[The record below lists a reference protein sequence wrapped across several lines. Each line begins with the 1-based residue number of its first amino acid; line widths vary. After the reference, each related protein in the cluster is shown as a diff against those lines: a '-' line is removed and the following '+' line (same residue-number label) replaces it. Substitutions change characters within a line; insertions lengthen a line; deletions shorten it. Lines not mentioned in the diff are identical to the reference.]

1 MTRPVILTVDDD
13 AQVLSAIAGDLRRKF
28 GKDYR
33 IVRASDAAEA
43 LAALRQLKDAAEP
56 VALLLS
62 DQRMPGLDGVSFLTE
77 ARTLFPNAKRALLT
91 AYADT
96 DAAIAA
102 INQSQVDYY
111 LQKPWDP
118 PDQKL
123 YPFVEELL
131 DDWRSTYRPGY
142 GGAKVIGSRFMPA
155 AHQLKDFLARN
166 HVPYEFFDVE
176 ATDDRGEEART
187 LAAGV
192 ELPVVILPEGER
204 LQAPSVADLA
214 RKIGLHVEA
223 TGTIYDVA
231 IVGAGPAG
239 LAAAVYAA
247 SEGLKTILLDRE
259 GPGGQAGYSTRIENY
274 LGFPA
279 GVSGADLARRALTQA
294 RRFEVEVLS
303 PVEVT
308 GVRLE
313 APFKY
318 LTVPGTDGA
327 LREIAC
333 KALVLTPGL
342 AWQRLPAECV
352 DQFEGRGVY
361 YGSAIEARN
370 CRDQDVYVVGAANS
384 AGQAAI
390 FLAGFAKRVIMVV
403 RGKSIDDKMSQYLV
417 KRIKQDSARIEVLYE
432 TEVVACRGGEH
443 LEGLALRNK
452 ATGEVT
458 EFSTAFLFVFIGAAP
473 CTGWLGNVVRL
484 DERGFVYT
492 GPDLDPAEHLK
503 DWPIARAPFL
513 LEASVP
519 GVFAAGDVRHES
531 VKRVASAVGEGSVA
545 VHFIHRYLASL

>member
-62 DQRMPGLDGVSFLTE
+62 DQRMPGLDGVGFLTE

-176 ATDDRGEEART
+176 ATDDRGEEARA

-192 ELPVVILPEGER
+192 ELPLVILPEGER

-214 RKIGLHVEA
+214 RKVGLHVEA

-259 GPGGQAGYSTRIENY
+259 GPGGQAGLLEPYRELPRLSCWRIRRRPGAPRADTGPP
-274 LGFPA
+274 LRSGSSVA
-279 GVSGADLARRALTQA
+279 GRGDRRAAGGAVQVPDGARHRWRAARDRLQGAGADARTRLAAAAGRVRRPVRGARR
-294 RRFEVEVLS
+294 VL
-303 PVEVT
+303 
-308 GVRLE
+308 RL
-313 APFKY
+313 
-318 LTVPGTDGA
+318 GDH
-327 LREIAC
+327 
-333 KALVLTPGL
+333 
-342 AWQRLPAECV
+342 
-352 DQFEGRGVY
+352 
-361 YGSAIEARN
+361 EARN

-417 KRIKQDSARIEVLYE
+417 KRI
-432 TEVVACRGGEH
+432 
-443 LEGLALRNK
+443 
-452 ATGEVT
+452 
-458 EFSTAFLFVFIGAAP
+458 
-473 CTGWLGNVVRL
+473 
-484 DERGFVYT
+484 
-492 GPDLDPAEHLK
+492 
-503 DWPIARAPFL
+503 
-513 LEASVP
+513 EASDEQQEDRGAVRDRSRRVP
-519 GVFAAGDVRHES
+519 R
-531 VKRVASAVGEGSVA
+531 R
-545 VHFIHRYLASL
+545 

>member
-62 DQRMPGLDGVSFLTE
+62 DQRMPGLDGVGFLTE

-118 PDQKL
+118 PEQKL
-123 YPFVEELL
+123 YPIVEELL

-176 ATDDRGEEART
+176 ATDDRGEEARA

-192 ELPVVILPEGER
+192 ELPLVILPDGER

-214 RKIGLHVEA
+214 RKVGLHVEA

-259 GPGGQAGYSTRIENY
+259 GPGGQAGYSSRIENY
-274 LGFPA
+274 LGFPS
-279 GVSGADLARRALTQA
+279 GISGADLARRALTQA
-294 RRFEVEVLS
+294 RRFEVEVLA

-308 GVRLE
+308 GLRVE

-318 LTVPGTDGA
+318 LTVPGTDGTS
-327 LREIAC
+327 REIAC

-361 YGSAIEARN
+361 YGSAITEALN
-370 CRDQDVYVVGAANS
+370 CRDQDVYVVGAAIRP
-384 AGQAAI
+384 GQAAI
-390 FLAGFAKRVIMVV
+390 FLAEYAKRVIMVV
-403 RGKSIDDKMSQYLV
+403 RGKSLDEKMSQYLV
-417 KRIKQDSARIEVLYE
+417 DRIEATATRRQE
-432 TEVVACRGGEH
+432 DRGAVRDRSRRRAAAASISKAWRSGTRR
-443 LEGLALRNK
+443 LAR
-452 ATGEVT
+452 
-458 EFSTAFLFVFIGAAP
+458 SRRSRPRSSSCSSAP
-473 CTGWLGNVVRL
+473 R
-484 DERGFVYT
+484 R
-492 GPDLDPAEHLK
+492 
-503 DWPIARAPFL
+503 ARAGWGAWCGSTRAGSSTP
-513 LEASVP
+513 VP
-519 GVFAAGDVRHES
+519 TSIRPS
-531 VKRVASAVGEGSVA
+531 T
-545 VHFIHRYLASL
+545 